1 MADREALAEF
11 IASLGEMEKAIN
23 ANGARWSADSSEA
36 IKKLQA
42 EALRIFPQDPVP
54 QDPVTEAERL
64 DIQARLVSLES
75 LVVELWEQEQPNG
88 LVTQSMQFK
97 WTMGFLLLGCIPSM
111 MGVYAIAWVDETK
124 DGCTYAN
131 VKGGPIQ
138 SLSIMCVSATML
150 LFMMLSRYYIASSK
164 GYWVRGLLYKREK
177 EKQFRWHVWETRL
190 RGVCG
195 LLLLTWFGS
204 TNAAVKY
211 RKNIVTCHTDGV
223 YGFFVYLPTV
233 VLAFLL
239 VIELLGRW
247 LPGPWT
253 EGKVESKVHGNV
265 DGKVESKVHGNVYG
279 KVHGKVEGY
288 ADRRTIQTSYG
299 KLRILGITLVMWAV
313 VVGRQYYLFDSDARN
328 ACAALGIVGFQL
340 FPLLLFS
347 TAVYVFV
354 LASSFLVDNAHA
366 FTGLVLSVCA
376 YGYTVFAV
384 QYVFITKASKAR
396 SCDSRAR
403 VELLDWLILVFAG
416 LVVAGI
422 SVKNRPANSNYLP
435 VQTDFV
441 INRDAREIEVLQ
453 LRF

>member
-1 MADREALAEF
+1 MAKPEEQAPFIDR
-11 IASLGEMEKAIN
+11 LGEMETAIKN
-23 ANGARWSADSSEA
+23 EGARWSTSSAAFKE
-36 IKKLQA
+36 LQA
-42 EALRIFPQDPVP
+42 EAPQIL
-54 QDPVTEAERL
+54 QDTVTEAERPG
-64 DIQARLVSLES
+64 IQARLVSLAR
-75 LVVELWEQEQPNG
+75 LVEELWEQEQPHG

-124 DGCTYAN
+124 EGCTYAN

-164 GYWVRGLLYKREK
+164 GYWVRALLYKREK
-177 EKQFRWHVWETRL
+177 GKDFMQHVWDTRL

-204 TNAAVKY
+204 TNAAVAY

-223 YGFFVYLPTV
+223 YGFFVYLPSAMTG
-233 VLAFLL
+233 FLL
-239 VIELLGRW
+239 IIELLGW
-247 LPGPWT
+247 CSQGSWT
-253 EGKVESKVHGNV
+253 RGKVEVKVHGN
-265 DGKVESKVHGNVYG
+265 G
-279 KVHGKVEGY
+279 KVHGKVEVKVHGNVEGY
-288 ADRRTIQTSYG
+288 ADRRTILKSRG
-299 KLRILGITLVMWAV
+299 KLQILGITLVMWAV
-313 VVGRQYYLFDSDARN
+313 VVVRQSYLFDSDARN

-354 LASSFLVDNAHA
+354 LASSFLVDNAQA

-403 VELLDWLILVFAG
+403 VELLDWLILLFAG

-422 SVKNRPANSNYLP
+422 SPKNSFASSDYFPLSPGQYKEK
-435 VQTDFV
+435 V
-441 INRDAREIEVLQ
+441 ITRDARSKEVLQ